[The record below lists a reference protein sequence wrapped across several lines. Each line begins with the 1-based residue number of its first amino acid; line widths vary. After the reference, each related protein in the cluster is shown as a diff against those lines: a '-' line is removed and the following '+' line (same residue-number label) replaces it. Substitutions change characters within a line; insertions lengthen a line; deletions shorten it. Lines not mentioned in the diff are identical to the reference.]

1 MLKRLQFNPIHF
13 GNDIQ
18 SSEGAG
24 PWYSTQLVA
33 QQKLRTQQ
41 EALTKPWL
49 GAGLRFMKGDWH
61 LNFEIKWVPRAKGHK
76 T

>member
-18 SSEGAG
+18 SSEGG

-33 QQKLRTQQ
+33 QKLRKQQ
-41 EALTKPWL
+41 EALTKP
-49 GAGLRFMKGDWH
+49 
-61 LNFEIKWVPRAKGHK
+61 
-76 T
+76 